1 MGNKRLQTSTAWQN
15 LKHHHK
21 EIADRHMRD
30 WFADDAGRAAAFS
43 LELDDFLVDFSK
55 HRITERTLELLVAL
69 ADAAAVRDRTRAL
82 FAGERINVSED
93 RAAMHPA
100 LRAPEHT
107 HYRCNGEDL
116 SDLVTREL
124 ARCRQFVEQ
133 VHNGTITGST
143 GKPLARIINIGI
155 GGSDL
160 GPRLVTEALQAYRH
174 TGGPDVA
181 FVANLDAQ
189 ELYGVLDD
197 TDPETVLFI
206 VTSKSFTTLETHANA
221 LTAKHWLLDNGC
233 REIDRHFAAVSS
245 NLAATSAFGIA
256 DDRVFQIWDWV
267 GGRYSVWSAV
277 GLPVAMYLGMEN
289 FYALLRGAYVMDQHF
304 LNTPLRGNIPVLLGM
319 LDIWYN
325 NFFGAETL
333 TVVPYDQRLRLL
345 PEFLSQL
352 VMESNGKGVTVD
364 NEMLGCHSSHIV
376 WGSIGTN
383 AQHAYFQML
392 HQGTRLVPVEFLLP
406 LSISRND
413 ENHHKMVANC
423 LAQSKA
429 LMLGQENLQQPYRNF
444 PGNRPSTTIV
454 YQGLTPVNLGM
465 LLAMYEHRTFVQAM
479 VWDINPFDQWGV
491 ELGKVLAGE
500 IITEFAAGEIDESR
514 HDSSTLQLMKHY
526 LDRKWEMGNGK

>member
-1 MGNKRLQTSTAWQN
+1 MDNRSSRKSTAWQN
-15 LKHHHK
+15 LKNHHTD
-21 EIADRHMRD
+21 IAGLYMRD
-30 WFADDAGRAAAFS
+30 WFSGDTGRAAEFS
-43 LELDDFLVDFSK
+43 LKLGDFLVDFSK
-55 HRITERTLELLVAL
+55 HRIMDDTLGLLVAL
-69 ADAAAVRDRTRAL
+69 ADAAAVPDRTRSL
-82 FAGERINVSED
+82 FAGENINVTEH

-100 LRAPEHT
+100 LRAPADA
-107 HYRCNGEDL
+107 HYHANGQDL
-116 SDLVTREL
+116 SEFINQEQE
-124 ARCRQFVEQ
+124 RCRQFVEQ
-133 VHNGTITGST
+133 IHDGAITGSS
-143 GKPLARIINIGI
+143 GKPLTRIINIGI

-160 GPRLVTEALQAYRH
+160 GPRLVTEALQAYRRA
-174 TGGPDVA
+174 GGPDVA

-189 ELYGVLDD
+189 ELYGILDD

-233 REIDRHFAAVSS
+233 MQIDRHFAAVSS
-245 NLAATSAFGIA
+245 NLAATSAFGIS

-277 GLPVAMYLGMEN
+277 GLSVAIYLGMEN
-289 FYALLRGAYVMDQHF
+289 FQAFLQGAHAMDQHF
-304 LNTPLRGNIPVLLGM
+304 LSTPLRKNIPVILGM
-319 LDIWYN
+319 LDVWYN

-333 TVVPYDQRLRLL
+333 AIVPYDQRLRLL

-352 VMESNGKGVTVD
+352 VMESNGKGVTTD
-364 NEMLGCHSSHIV
+364 NKTLDCHSSQII

-406 LSISRND
+406 LTISRNE

-423 LAQSKA
+423 IAQSKA
-429 LMLGQENLQQPYRNF
+429 LMLGQENLQQPFRNF
-444 PGNRPSTTIV
+444 PGNRPSTTIM
-454 YQGLTPVNLGM
+454 YQGLTPFNLGM

-491 ELGKVLAGE
+491 ELGKVLAKE
-500 IITEFAAGEIDESR
+500 IIGEFEAGEIDEAR
-514 HDSSTLQLMKHY
+514 HDSSTIQLMKHF
-526 LDRKWEMGNGK
+526 LDRK